1 MRRIMLYYF
10 GAVKPL
16 IKTLILFLKMSLI
29 KKSILSFFHLLFLS
43 IAVYT
48 RAADTE
54 NLLKQANNG
63 NTVVRYISELLVII
77 ICILQLFFI
86 GQQIY
91 GQGMKEYL
99 KNLVSIFQSPWI
111 FRTNS
116 KSVIIFS
123 KREESQL
130 TCFI

>member
-1 MRRIMLYYF
+1 
-10 GAVKPL
+10 
-16 IKTLILFLKMSLI
+16 MSLI

-99 KNLVSIFQSPWI
+99 KNLVSIFQSP
-111 FRTNS
+111 
-116 KSVIIFS
+116 
-123 KREESQL
+123 
-130 TCFI
+130 